1 MLRTMLL
8 SDSPLQQA
16 AREHLLLH
24 FSRNGSPDPLLV
36 LERGEGPYVFDTQG
50 NRYLD
55 GLSSLFCAQLGYSYG
70 EEMATVA
77 AAQLQQLSFS
87 TVWGAAH
94 PAAIELAETLSDLMP
109 GDLDH
114 VFFTSGGSESV
125 ESAWKLVRHYHVAN
139 GEPQRTKAIAR
150 DIAYHGVTLGA
161 LSFTGVQKMK
171 EPFGPPA
178 IPVTHVSTTNSF
190 RAPDAGDEEAFCRRL
205 LDELEQTIQAEG
217 PDTVAMII
225 MEPVQNAGGCL
236 VPPAGYW
243 KGVREIADRHGILLV
258 SDEVICG
265 FGRLG
270 EWLGVQRYG
279 VVPDIATTAK
289 GLTSAYAP
297 MGAVMVSDKVAAP
310 LFEAGRTL
318 LHGITFAGHPLCAAI
333 ALRNIE
339 IFQRDGILENVRTQE
354 EYLAAR
360 LEELR
365 ALPIVGDV
373 RGAGFFWAIELV
385 KDDENTRLDADERE
399 RILRGF
405 LPGRLLEAGLI
416 ARPDDRGD
424 AVLHVAPPLIGGR
437 QLIDELAGKVGEVLT
452 DAHRVLHGEAP
463 KAGASASGRPLGD
476 PPAG

>member
-1 MLRTMLL
+1 MLRIMLL
-8 SDSPLQQA
+8 SDSPLQQS

-24 FSRNGSPDPLLV
+24 FSRNGSTDPLLV

-70 EEMATVA
+70 EEVASVA
-77 AAQLQQLSFS
+77 AAQLQQLAFS

-94 PAAIELAETLSDLMP
+94 PTAIELAETLSELMP

-125 ESAWKLVRHYHVAN
+125 ESAWKIVRQYHVAN

-161 LSFTGVQKMK
+161 LSFTGVEKMK

-178 IPVTHVSTTNSF
+178 IPVTHVSTTNAF
-190 RAPDAGDEEAFCRRL
+190 RAEDGQDEEAFCRRL
-205 LDELEQTIQAEG
+205 LDELEQAIQAEG

-225 MEPVQNAGGCL
+225 VEPVQNAGGCL

-243 KGVREIADRHGILLV
+243 QGLRDIADRHGILLV

-270 EWLGVQRYG
+270 EWLGAERYG
-279 VVPDIATTAK
+279 VVPDLATTAK

-318 LHGITFAGHPLCAAI
+318 MHGITFAGHPLCAAI
-333 ALRNIE
+333 ALRNLE
-339 IFQRDGILENVRTQE
+339 IFRRDGILENVRSQE
-354 EYLAAR
+354 PHLATR
-360 LEELR
+360 LDELR

-399 RILRGF
+399 RILRAY

-424 AVLHVAPPLIGGR
+424 AVLHVAPPLISDSDV
-437 QLIDELAGKVGEVLT
+437 IDELAAKVGEVLT
-452 DAHRVLHGEAP
+452 DAHRVLHGEMTP
-463 KAGASASGRPLGD
+463 
-476 PPAG
+476 

>member
-1 MLRTMLL
+1 MLL

-16 AREHLLLH
+16 ARDHLLLH

-36 LERGEGPYVFDTQG
+36 LERGEGPYVFDTEG

-70 EEMATVA
+70 EELASVA
-77 AAQLQQLSFS
+77 GAQLQQLAFS
-87 TVWGAAH
+87 TVWGTAH
-94 PAAIELAETLSDLMP
+94 PAAIELAETLAELMP

-125 ESAWKLVRHYHVAN
+125 EAAWKLVRQYHVAN

-150 DIAYHGVTLGA
+150 DVAYHGVTLGA
-161 LSFTGVQKMK
+161 LAFTGVPKMK
-171 EPFGPPA
+171 EQFGPPA
-178 IPVTHVSTTNSF
+178 IPVTHVANTNAY
-190 RAPDAGDEEAFCRRL
+190 RDMAPGEDEAAYCARL
-205 LDELEQTIQAEG
+205 LGELEDVIAAEG

-225 MEPVQNAGGCL
+225 LEPVQNAGGCL

-243 KGVREIADRHGILLV
+243 QGVREIADRHGILLV

-279 VVPDIATTAK
+279 VVPDLATTAK

-297 MGAVMVSDKVAAP
+297 MGAVMVSDRVAAP
-310 LFEAGRTL
+310 LYEAGRTL
-318 LHGITFAGHPLCAAI
+318 LHGITFAGHPLCASI
-333 ALRNIE
+333 ALRNLE
-339 IFQRDGILENVRTQE
+339 IFRRDGILENVRAQE
-354 EYLAAR
+354 PHLQAR
-360 LEELR
+360 LDELR

-385 KDDENTRLDADERE
+385 ADDGGARLDAEQRE
-399 RILRGF
+399 RVLRGF

-424 AVLHVAPPLIGGR
+424 AVLHIAPPLISDAGV
-437 QLIDELAGKVGEVLT
+437 LDELVGKLGDVLT
-452 DAHRVLHGEAP
+452 DAHGVLHA
-463 KAGASASGRPLGD
+463 
-476 PPAG
+476 

>member
-1 MLRTMLL
+1 MLRIMLL
-8 SDSPLQQA
+8 SDSPLQQS

-24 FSRNGSPDPLLV
+24 FSRNGSTDPLLV

-70 EEMATVA
+70 EELGSVA
-77 AAQLQQLSFS
+77 AAQLQQLAFS

-94 PAAIELAETLSDLMP
+94 PTAIELAETLSELMP

-114 VFFTSGGSESV
+114 VFFTGGGSESV

-161 LSFTGVQKMK
+161 LSFTGVEKMK
-171 EPFGPPA
+171 APFGPPA
-178 IPVTHVSTTNSF
+178 IPVTHVSTTNAF
-190 RAPDAGDEEAFCRRL
+190 RADDGQDEEAFCRRL
-205 LDELEQTIQAEG
+205 LEEVEQTIQAEG
-217 PDTVAMII
+217 PDT
-225 MEPVQNAGGCL
+225 
-236 VPPAGYW
+236 
-243 KGVREIADRHGILLV
+243 LV

-270 EWLGVQRYG
+270 EWLGAERYG
-279 VVPDIATTAK
+279 VVPDLATTAK

-297 MGAVMVSDKVAAP
+297 MGAVMVSDKIAAP
-310 LFEAGRTL
+310 LFEAERTL
-318 LHGITFAGHPLCAAI
+318 MHGITFAGHPLCAAI
-333 ALRNIE
+333 ALRNLE
-339 IFQRDGILENVRTQE
+339 IFRRDGILENVRAQE
-354 EYLAAR
+354 PHLVAR

-399 RILRGF
+399 RILRGY

-424 AVLHVAPPLIGGR
+424 AVLHVAPPLISDSDV
-437 QLIDELAGKVGEVLT
+437 IDELAAKVGEVLT
-452 DAHRVLHGEAP
+452 DAHRVLHGEMTP
-463 KAGASASGRPLGD
+463 
-476 PPAG
+476 